1 LLSKGATVV
10 INGRSADRVESAVT
24 ALRKG
29 LAIGQEGRVI
39 GVTAD
44 VSTPEGAQ
52 RLFDASTETK
62 KTCRILIL
70 NAGIFSTKD
79 FFETSDEDWM
89 KYWNVN
95 MMSCVRLARLFLKPM
110 LESDISTRLIVMASE
125 AGVKPLPHMLAYSVS
140 KTANISL
147 ARGLA
152 ELTKGTKCTV
162 NSVLPG
168 PTRTEG
174 VMEYFR
180 GLAKSEGKS
189 PEQVEIEYFEV
200 HEPTS
205 LIKRLID
212 PAEVAATV
220 SFLASDA
227 GGAINGASVRCEGGT
242 IRSI

>member
-1 LLSKGATVV
+1 M
-10 INGRSADRVESAVT
+10 
-24 ALRKG
+24 
-29 LAIGQEGRVI
+29 I
-39 GVTAD
+39 GVAAD
-44 VSTPEGAQ
+44 VSTAAGAQ
-52 RLFDASTETK
+52 RLFDAATETGK
-62 KTCRILIL
+62 SCRILVC
-70 NAGIFSTKD
+70 NAGIFATKD
-79 FFETSDEDWM
+79 FFETTDDEWQR
-89 KYWNVN
+89 YWQVNV
-95 MMSCVRLARLFLKPM
+95 MGYVMLCRLFLKPM
-110 LESDISTRLIVMASE
+110 LDCDVTSRVIILASE

-174 VMEYFR
+174 VEKYFE
-180 GLAKSEGKS
+180 GLAEKEGKS
-189 PEQVEIEYFEV
+189 AKEVESAYFEV

-212 PAEVAATV
+212 PKEVAATV
-220 SFLASDA
+220 AFLASDA
-227 GGAINGASVRCEGGT
+227 AGAINGAAIRVEGGT